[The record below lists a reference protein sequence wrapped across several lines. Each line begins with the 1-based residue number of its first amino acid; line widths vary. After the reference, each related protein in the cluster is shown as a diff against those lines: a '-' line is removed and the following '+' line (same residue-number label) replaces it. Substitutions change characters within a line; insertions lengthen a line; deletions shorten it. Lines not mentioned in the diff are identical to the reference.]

1 VPSGTMA
8 QTRRPR
14 ITKRVKIERTGTT
27 RVPGHTSIWKRFF
40 AISGGTLA
48 VREIVVI
55 TSEAV
60 ELAETVKAP
69 HDAPLGSPEQV
80 TTYEIAPISVTA
92 YVAGE
97 PAETVKEEGA
107 ALKEDGLP
115 FETFKTVLPPSRL
128 KPVSGGPNGATMM

>member
-1 VPSGTMA
+1 M
-8 QTRRPR
+8 
-14 ITKRVKIERTGTT
+14 KIEITGIT
-27 RVPGHTSIWKRFF
+27 RVPGHKSIWKRLF
-40 AISGGTLA
+40 AISGGALA
-48 VREIVVI
+48 VREVVVI
-55 TSEAV
+55 TREPV
-60 ELAETVKAP
+60 ELAGTVKAP

-80 TTYEIAPISVTA
+80 RTYEIAPISVTV

-115 FETFKTVLPPSRL
+115 FETFRTVLPPSRL